1 MRSSKDF
8 ENLTV
13 EEYTTPAPIIVKA
26 SASIT
31 TVMKEMQQREIRH
44 LPVVDDNG
52 AALGLIS
59 ERDLASVK
67 SFYFRAD
74 LTAKDIMTADPI
86 SVNYHVSLIEAAF
99 IMAENKI
106 GSLIVNDDNGDIY
119 GIFTS
124 TDAINALI
132 EVLRGDAGEEA
143 PQIQDY

>member
-1 MRSSKDF
+1 MGTSKDF

-13 EEYTTPAPIIVKA
+13 EEYTTPSPILIKA
-26 SASIT
+26 DASIT
-31 TVMKEMQQREIRH
+31 TVMREMQQREIRH
-44 LPVVDDNG
+44 LPVVGESGDV
-52 AALGLIS
+52 LGVIS

-67 SFYFRAD
+67 SFNYKAD
-74 LTAKDIMTADPI
+74 LTARDIMTPDPI
-86 SVNYHVSLIEAAF
+86 SVNLHVILIEAAF

-106 GSLIVNDDNGDIY
+106 GSLIVNDDEGNIY

-132 EVLRGDAGEEA
+132 EVLRGDAGEEV